1 MYKHYDLVVIGTG
14 AANIVVDA
22 AVRQGL
28 HIAIVEKGKF
38 GGYLPQ
44 PRLYSHQD
52 SGNGRQLRP

>member
-1 MYKHYDLVVIGTG
+1 MHKHYDLVVIGTG

-28 HIAIVEKGKF
+28 HIAIVEKEVR
-38 GGYLPQ
+38 GYLPQ
-44 PRLYSHQD
+44 PRLYPHQN

>member
-1 MYKHYDLVVIGTG
+1 MHKHYDLVVIGTG

-38 GGYLPQ
+38 GGTCLN
-44 PRLYSHQD
+44 RLYSHQD